1 MYQNGKL
8 LFHYVEGDNIIVRVP
23 EIKAREEQT
32 LTVKYGTTDAMDIS
46 NKESVYEI
54 TYGTRE
60 SFLHNI
66 ENFWTDTR
74 GVNYWVH
81 TIPQGAKFPN
91 GATAE
96 RETMLSFCQ
105 GDEDGKLLIIRCS
118 YDGGRTWD
126 QYGEIGEELCSQING
141 TTDFVSGG
149 WFVDNT
155 TGRLFFHKHI
165 VYVDEYKKAVI
176 YSDDGGKNWQLADIF
191 DNPIVNGEE
200 YVRACN
206 YSDPIALSCFDGAGQ
221 NVDFVMPVCW
231 NKTSEFGWD
240 PIVLVAYSKDGGF
253 TWQHSTTALKYQGEM
268 DYENG
273 MSEANILENDEG
285 KLVLLSRCQFP
296 NVNKYATAYSYD
308 FGLTWTDK
316 ATKEEWEEVKDTQGN
331 IINCPLSNVYSP
343 NNEPSTFLYDGNP
356 MLMWGGNNAL
366 GGRSYKRNPLSVATS
381 NDNLKSFEN
390 IQNLFFETQME
401 EYNGKTHYITNQNH
415 APIGANSMYIIFQ
428 RLMHKD
434 IMSMRVNNFKDW
446 FYKTK
451 GGYDDFENGSP
462 AADGWTKVFEKE
474 ILTSDKK
481 SSTGKY
487 SLYTPRNTIATRTI
501 PYLKNGR
508 ISFDVFVGSGTYGI
522 YELQPA
528 LAQVNKTC
536 GLLTLQISNKML
548 VFGNNMAQL
557 KDGWNNIA
565 IDLDL
570 NKSSQATVKIN
581 RTDNYTTELKSEVG
595 AYVCNLT
602 IFSNADI
609 YTDNVV
615 IDAGN
620 PIAIDALTTKK
631 SSVIWWI
638 IGGSAVVLLIVTGVA
653 IFTKKQKKCFK
664 KSKK

>member
-1 MYQNGKL
+1 
-8 LFHYVEGDNIIVRVP
+8 
-23 EIKAREEQT
+23 
-32 LTVKYGTTDAMDIS
+32 
-46 NKESVYEI
+46 
-54 TYGTRE
+54 
-60 SFLHNI
+60 
-66 ENFWTDTR
+66 
-74 GVNYWVH
+74 
-81 TIPQGAKFPN
+81 
-91 GATAE
+91 
-96 RETMLSFCQ
+96 
-105 GDEDGKLLIIRCS
+105 
-118 YDGGRTWD
+118 
-126 QYGEIGEELCSQING
+126 
-141 TTDFVSGG
+141 
-149 WFVDNT
+149 
-155 TGRLFFHKHI
+155 
-165 VYVDEYKKAVI
+165 
-176 YSDDGGKNWQLADIF
+176 
-191 DNPIVNGEE
+191 
-200 YVRACN
+200 
-206 YSDPIALSCFDGAGQ
+206 
-221 NVDFVMPVCW
+221 
-231 NKTSEFGWD
+231 
-240 PIVLVAYSKDGGF
+240 
-253 TWQHSTTALKYQGEM
+253 
-268 DYENG
+268 
-273 MSEANILENDEG
+273 
-285 KLVLLSRCQFP
+285 
-296 NVNKYATAYSYD
+296 
-308 FGLTWTDK
+308 
-316 ATKEEWEEVKDTQGN
+316 
-331 IINCPLSNVYSP
+331 
-343 NNEPSTFLYDGNP
+343 
-356 MLMWGGNNAL
+356 
-366 GGRSYKRNPLSVATS
+366 
-381 NDNLKSFEN
+381 
-390 IQNLFFETQME
+390 ME

-462 AADGWTKVFEKE
+462 AADGWTKVLEKE